1 MKSKID
7 FEKRYTANFENLQTY
22 TEQKSTSMALLLL
35 NFNEEKSIVKFSRI
49 IESLVLRPRKDIM
62 V

>member
-1 MKSKID
+1 MKNKID

-49 IESLVLRPRKDIM
+49 LESLVLRPRKDIM

>member
-1 MKSKID
+1 MKQKID
-7 FEKRYTANFENLQTY
+7 FEKRYTANFENLKTN

-49 IESLVLRPRKDIM
+49 LESLVLRPRKDIM